1 MFAELAMSQRWSA
14 IFCATG
20 LWGVNRSGARGLK
33 ESFLRI
39 SKGLEN
45 LLLPGFKLFFG
56 KKLFSEEA
64 FEYWKSAQRK
74 SSSKMR
80 KTRRIW
86 WSRGFILCFP
96 SIRNESFFLQVPKTT
111 RFLEKDF
118 FFFAWKTLLVE
129 KTARLEKWPAVNL
142 RDTFFPAHYEL
153 KHSDQADNNGPSSQ
167 IKEILYKKFSRV
179 EFVQN

>member
-1 MFAELAMSQRWSA
+1 MRNAEAQLAILCQRNPSHTGFSMRNRCANATKPIWDWELVIPFGILSCCYLVCPPQVARRHPAVSLA
-14 IFCATG
+14 ISGSVPEPQIG
-20 LWGVNRSGARGLK
+20 LA
-33 ESFLRI
+33 
-39 SKGLEN
+39 
-45 LLLPGFKLFFG
+45 
-56 KKLFSEEA
+56 
-64 FEYWKSAQRK
+64 
-74 SSSKMR
+74 
-80 KTRRIW
+80 
-86 WSRGFILCFP
+86 GFILCFP
-96 SIRNESFFLQVPKTT
+96 SIRNESFFLQVHKTT

-179 EFVQN
+179 EFV